1 MLRAFEHIKR
11 IRQEY
16 FAVHEELAIRPKIG
30 KFSTKNKKNFY
41 PKSPFY
47 MYMIE

>member
-16 FAVHEELAIRPKIG
+16 FAVHEELANRPKIG
-30 KFSTKNKKNFY
+30 KFSTKNKNKFY
-41 PKSPFY
+41 QVNNYFDK
-47 MYMIE
+47 I